1 MKNEQ
6 NLEAN
11 SYKLPQISSQDKK
24 RDSKKSIV
32 STIAILI
39 AAPLIALTLT
49 AFVFQSYEVDGPSM
63 ETSLQNHDRLV
74 VLKTGKTW
82 AKIRGKAFIP
92 KRGEIII
99 FSLKGSL
106 EGGES
111 DRQLIKRV
119 IGLPGDRVVVRDGE
133 ITVYNKQFPDGFNPD
148 ELGGY
153 GNNVAKTTS
162 GSVDITVK
170 QDEVFVC
177 GDNRPNSLDSRSF
190 GSISTDDIVGNLA
203 LRIYP
208 FSKFGSFKTEF

>member
-24 RDSKKSIV
+24 RDSKKSII

-153 GNNVAKTTS
+153 SNNVAKTTS